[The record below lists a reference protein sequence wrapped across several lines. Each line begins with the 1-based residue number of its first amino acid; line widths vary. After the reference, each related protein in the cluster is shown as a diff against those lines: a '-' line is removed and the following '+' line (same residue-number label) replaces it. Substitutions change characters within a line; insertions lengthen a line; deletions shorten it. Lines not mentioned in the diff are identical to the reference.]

1 MYLEKRSTKN
11 GIKYY
16 LAHSFREG
24 GKVHKSRVYLGSNL
38 DEKVLSERELRA
50 KDLLSQQLNSFKI
63 IRSPIKYK
71 FSKREK
77 QLVEKL
83 KDRAKLKV
91 VHLTEQD
98 WDRFTE
104 LFTYNTNAIEG
115 GTITQEEVFD
125 ILTTNKWPRTKPK
138 EDISETY
145 GVAEA
150 IKFIRKT
157 REHLSLDL
165 MLELHRIIFNNSKS
179 FAGEFR
185 KRGTEVG
192 IKDNSG
198 NIIHLGAPSGRIVA
212 LLTELIRWYRLNKK
226 KLPPLVLA
234 AVIHNQFEY
243 IHPFEDGN
251 GRVGRL
257 LMNNILIK
265 NKMPPVNIQLENRK
279 EYYEVLRI
287 FQRDGDIRPTIEL
300 MLKEFKRLEKEL
312 KKEEKI
318 DKAEMKKFKESVT
331 LPKRKTGKKT
341 KKASSEA
348 KKAKKSKITK
358 KKI

>member
-1 MYLEKRSTKN
+1 MYLEERKTKN
-11 GIKYY
+11 SVKYY

-38 DEKVLSERELRA
+38 DPKVLSERELRA

-63 IRSPIKYK
+63 IRSPLNYK
-71 FSKREK
+71 FSKRE
-77 QLVEKL
+77 QDLVKKL
-83 KDRAKLKV
+83 KAKAKLKV
-91 VHLTEQD
+91 IHLTEQD
-98 WDRFTE
+98 WDRFNE

-115 GTITQEEVFD
+115 STITQEEVFD
-125 ILTTNKWPRTKPK
+125 ILTTNKWPQTKPK

-145 GVAEA
+145 GVSEA

-157 REHLSLDL
+157 KEHLSLDL

-179 FAGEFR
+179 YAGEFR

-192 IKDNSG
+192 IRDGTG
-198 NIIHLGAPSGRIVA
+198 NIVHLGAPSGRVIA
-212 LLTELIRWYRLNKK
+212 LLTELVKWYRQNKN
-226 KLPPLVLA
+226 KLPALVLA

-265 NKMPPVNIQLENRK
+265 NKMPPVSISMEDRK
-279 EYYEVLRI
+279 EYYEVIRL
-287 FQRDGDIRPTIEL
+287 FQRSGDMRPTIEL
-300 MLKEFKRLEKEL
+300 MIKEYKKLEKEL
-312 KKEEKI
+312 RKEGKI
-318 DKAEMKKFKESVT
+318 GRAGIKN
-331 LPKRKTGKKT
+331 L
-341 KKASSEA
+341 
-348 KKAKKSKITK
+348 KKSVKTPK
-358 KKI
+358 KKRSLKSKL

>member
-1 MYLEKRSTKN
+1 MYLETRKTKS
-11 GIKYY
+11 GVKYY

-38 DEKVLSERELRA
+38 DPKVLSERELRA

-63 IRSPIKYK
+63 IRSPINYK
-71 FSKREK
+71 FSKRE
-77 QLVEKL
+77 QDLVKKL
-83 KDRAKLKV
+83 KAKAQLKV
-91 VHLTEQD
+91 IHLTEQD
-98 WDRFTE
+98 WGRFTE

-125 ILTTNKWPRTKPK
+125 ILSTNKWPHTKPK

-145 GVAEA
+145 GVSEA
-150 IKFIRKT
+150 VKYIRKT
-157 REHLSLDL
+157 KEHLSLDL
-165 MLELHRIIFNNSKS
+165 MLELHRIIFNNSKTY
-179 FAGEFR
+179 AGEFR

-192 IKDNSG
+192 IKDGSG
-198 NIIHLGAPSGRIVA
+198 NIVHLGAPSGRVVA
-212 LLTELIRWYRLNKK
+212 LLTELVKWYRLNKN
-226 KLPPLVLA
+226 KLPAIVLA

-265 NKMPPVNIQLENRK
+265 HKMPPVNIQMENRR
-279 EYYEVLRI
+279 EYYEVIRL
-287 FQRDGDIRPTIEL
+287 FQRDGDMRPTIEL
-300 MLKEFKRLEKEL
+300 MLKEFKKLEMELRKEG
-312 KKEEKI
+312 KI
-318 DKAEMKKFKESVT
+318 DREETKKFKNLNRTSN
-331 LPKRKTGKKT
+331 KKT
-341 KKASSEA
+341 KK
-348 KKAKKSKITK
+348 KTKSK

>member
-1 MYLEKRSTKN
+1 MYLESRKTKS

-24 GKVHKSRVYLGSNL
+24 GKVHKSRVYLGSNV
-38 DEKVLSERELRA
+38 EPKVLSERELRA
-50 KDLLSQQLNSFKI
+50 RDLLAQQLNSFKI
-63 IRSPIKYK
+63 IRSPINYK
-71 FSKREK
+71 FTKRE
-77 QLVEKL
+77 QDLVKKL
-83 KDRAKLKV
+83 KDKAQLKV

-125 ILTTNKWPRTKPK
+125 ILSMNKWPHTKPK

-145 GVAEA
+145 GMAEA
-150 IKFIRKT
+150 VKFIRRTK
-157 REHLSLDL
+157 EHLSLDL
-165 MLELHRIIFNNSKS
+165 MLELHRILFNNSKS
-179 FAGEFR
+179 YAGEFR
-185 KRGTEVG
+185 KRGVEVG
-192 IKDNSG
+192 IKDGSG
-198 NIIHLGAPSGRIVA
+198 NIVHLGAPSGRVTA
-212 LLTELIRWYRLNKK
+212 LLTELIKWYRLNKNK
-226 KLPPLVLA
+226 VPAIVLA

-265 NKMPPVNIQLENRK
+265 HKMPPVNIQLENRK
-279 EYYEVLRI
+279 EYYEVLRL

-318 DKAEMKKFKESVT
+318 DKEGIKKLKKSISS
-331 LPKRKTGKKT
+331 PNKRKPN
-341 KKASSEA
+341 
-348 KKAKKSKITK
+348 K
-358 KKI
+358 KKK

>member
-11 GIKYY
+11 GVKYY

-38 DEKVLSERELRA
+38 DEKVLSEREMRA

-63 IRSPIKYK
+63 IRSPINYK
-71 FSKREK
+71 FSKRE
-77 QLVEKL
+77 QDLVKKL
-83 KDRAKLKV
+83 KTKAKLKV
-91 VHLTEQD
+91 VHLTDQD

-125 ILTTNKWPRTKPK
+125 ILATNKWPRTKPK

-145 GVAEA
+145 GVSDAV
-150 IKFIRKT
+150 KFIRKT

-165 MLELHRIIFNNSKS
+165 MLELHRIIFANSKS

-198 NIIHLGAPSGRIVA
+198 NIVHLGAPSGRVTA
-212 LLTELIRWYRLNKK
+212 LLTELIKWYRLNKN
-226 KLPPLVLA
+226 KLPPIVLA

-265 NKMPPVNIQLENRK
+265 HKMPPVNIQMENRR

-312 KKEEKI
+312 KKEAKI
-318 DKAEMKKFKESVT
+318 DKEGLTKFKKSVDI
-331 LPKRKTGKKT
+331 PKKRK
-341 KKASSEA
+341 
-348 KKAKKSKITK
+348 KSRK
-358 KKI
+358 KKKLS

>member
-1 MYLEKRSTKN
+1 MYLEKRKTKS
-11 GIKYY
+11 GVKYY

-38 DEKVLSERELRA
+38 DPKVLSERELRA

-63 IRSPIKYK
+63 IRSPINYK
-71 FSKREK
+71 FSKRE
-77 QLVEKL
+77 QELVKKL
-83 KDRAKLKV
+83 KDKAQLKV
-91 VHLTEQD
+91 IHLTEQD

-125 ILTTNKWPRTKPK
+125 ILAQNKWPHTKPK

-145 GVAEA
+145 GMSEA
-150 IKFIRKT
+150 VKFIRKT
-157 REHLSLDL
+157 KEHLSLDL

-179 FAGEFR
+179 YAGEFR
-185 KRGTEVG
+185 KRGIEVG
-192 IKDNSG
+192 IKDGSG
-198 NIIHLGAPSGRIVA
+198 NIVHLGAPSGRVVA
-212 LLTELIRWYRLNKK
+212 LLTELVKWYRLNKK
-226 KLPPLVLA
+226 KLPPIVLA

-279 EYYEVLRI
+279 EYYEVIRL

-300 MLKEFKRLEKEL
+300 MLREFKKLEKEL
-312 KKEEKI
+312 RQEGKIGKEET
-318 DKAEMKKFKESVT
+318 KKFKKLNRISN
-331 LPKRKTGKKT
+331 KKT
-341 KKASSEA
+341 KK
-348 KKAKKSKITK
+348 KTKSKK
-358 KKI
+358 KL